1 MDLGLAGIR
10 AEMADEVF
18 DWLAAPVA
26 APVAPGKAPV
36 PAVAPAG
43 GHAPLQVRMPE
54 RVAERASAAAPEA
67 PAFVPKAFEPLTSSS
82 APSSSLVKPDAK
94 RVIPKIEIAGEVWT
108 QGEAGGVVLVVQGG
122 HPSEPAAKLAM
133 AMLTAV
139 GLQKEAV
146 AWVGYTHTVKA
157 EALLEGI
164 KTFTPSQVLVLGQAP
179 LGVLLGR
186 NLGVEGWHAAGGQEI
201 AGWNEAPVGVTYPL
215 ELLMKQPLF
224 KRLAWQHLLAWGDGN
239 QVKTKE

>member
-1 MDLGLAGIR
+1 MQAIALMDLGLAGIK
-10 AEMADEVF
+10 AEMADEIF

-26 APVAPGKAPV
+26 PAKAAA
-36 PAVAPAG
+36 PAVAAG

-54 RVAERASAAAPEA
+54 RAAPVVEA

-82 APSSSLVKPDAK
+82 APSSSLVKAEAK
-94 RVIPKIEIAGEVWT
+94 RIAPKVEITGEVWT

-122 HPSEPAAKLAM
+122 TPSEPAAKLAM
-133 AMLTAV
+133 AMLAAV
-139 GLQKEAV
+139 GLQNETV

-201 AGWNEAPVGVTYPL
+201 AGWSGAPVGVTYPL
-215 ELLMKQPLF
+215 ELLMKQSLF
-224 KRLAWQHLLAWGDGN
+224 KRLAWQHLLAWGDGK
-239 QVKTKE
+239 QLTTEGPL